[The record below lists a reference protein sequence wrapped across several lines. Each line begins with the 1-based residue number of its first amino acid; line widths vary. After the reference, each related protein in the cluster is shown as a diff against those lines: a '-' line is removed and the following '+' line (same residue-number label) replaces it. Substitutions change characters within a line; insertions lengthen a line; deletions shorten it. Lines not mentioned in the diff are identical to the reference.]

1 MKANAFVGTAAAALL
16 ALGLANSARGDES
29 SPTGA
34 YVGVSAGHALFS
46 YLEDLSDSC
55 NDSGLC
61 SQDDDALMYT
71 AYAGFEF
78 SRHFAVEA
86 GWIRHKALEQ
96 ILRGDFPCVPFNG
109 QSVTDPRKEESV
121 STVYGAAVGRVPLDA
136 GRVAPFVKLGAY
148 YWKRKVTDQ
157 LGPCGKF
164 TVDDED
170 VAPLVGAGA
179 DVALD
184 GRWRMRGEWLY
195 FGQTG
200 GKAHAFLGGIA
211 YRF

>member
-1 MKANAFVGTAAAALL
+1 MKANAFAGTAAAALL
-16 ALGLANSARGDES
+16 ALGLATSARGDES

-34 YVGVSAGHALFS
+34 YVGVSAGYGLFS
-46 YLEDLSDSC
+46 YLEDLSDRC

-61 SQDDDALMYT
+61 SQDDGAPMYT
-71 AYAGFEF
+71 AYVGFEF

-86 GWIRHKALEQ
+86 GWIGHQALEA
-96 ILRGDFPCVPFNG
+96 LHEGLFCSLDG
-109 QSVTDPRKEESV
+109 GSVTNWRGKHSV
-121 STVYGAAVGRVPLDA
+121 STIYGAAVGRMPLDA

-148 YWKRKVTDQ
+148 YWKRKDKSQ
-157 LGPCGKF
+157 WGPCRY
-164 TVDDED
+164 TDDDED

-179 DVALD
+179 DFALD
-184 GRWRMRGEWLY
+184 GRWRVRGEWLY

>member
-1 MKANAFVGTAAAALL
+1 MRTNAFAGTAAAALL

-46 YLEDLSDSC
+46 YLEDRSNSC

-61 SQDDDALMYT
+61 SQDAAAPMYT
-71 AYAGFEF
+71 AYVGFEF

-86 GWIRHKALEQ
+86 GWIGHRALEGVAY
-96 ILRGDFPCVPFNG
+96 RNPNPNFPCLLSAN
-109 QSVTDPRKEESV
+109 QRSKHSV
-121 STVYGAAVGRVPLDA
+121 STIYGAAVGRMPVDA

-148 YWKRKVTDQ
+148 RYRAKTKHS
-157 LGPCGKF
+157 GPCLNA
-164 TVDDED
+164 TASDED
-170 VAPLVGAGA
+170 IAPLVGAGA
-179 DVALD
+179 DAALD

-195 FGQTG
+195 FGKTG

>member
-1 MKANAFVGTAAAALL
+1 MKANAFIGTAAAALL
-16 ALGLANSARGDES
+16 ALGLATSARGDES

-46 YLEDLSDSC
+46 YLEDASDIC

-61 SQDDDALMYT
+61 SQDDAALMYA
-71 AYAGFEF
+71 AYIGFEF

-86 GWIRHKALEQ
+86 GWIGHRALK
-96 ILRGDFPCVPFNG
+96 GVWYNG
-109 QSVTDPRKEESV
+109 ICPLDGSVTDRRSEHSV
-121 STVYGAAVGRVPLDA
+121 RTFYGAAVGRVPLDA
-136 GRVAPFVKLGAY
+136 GKVAPFVKLGAY
-148 YWKRKVTDQ
+148 QWRRKDKTQ
-157 LGPCGKF
+157 WGPCERTYDKK
-164 TVDDED
+164 DI
-170 VAPLVGAGA
+170 APLVGAGA
-179 DVALD
+179 DVAWNE
-184 GRWRMRGEWLY
+184 RWRVRGEWLY